1 MAVPVEYCVLS
12 CKFLLDTNRLFIDV
26 LYEVKFKQCVIGGP
40 NYQGMMPGAVL
51 YIVASSI

>member
-1 MAVPVEYCVLS
+1 VAVPVEYCVLS